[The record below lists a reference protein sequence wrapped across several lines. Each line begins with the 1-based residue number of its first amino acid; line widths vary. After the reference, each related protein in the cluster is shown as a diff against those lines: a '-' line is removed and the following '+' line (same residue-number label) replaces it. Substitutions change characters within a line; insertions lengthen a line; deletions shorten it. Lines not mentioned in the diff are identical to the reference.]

1 MASVNIANNLMEPVK
16 SLPNKL
22 SKFKQTW
29 FYYISDKH
37 GDRWANRNAAF
48 FIMATWATVYYTVTT
63 KMKNSALRLK
73 EEKKRMKP
81 DLVRD
86 ALARAG
92 ISSN

>member
-1 MASVNIANNLMEPVK
+1 MATVNVAKNLLEPVK
-16 SLPNKL
+16 SLPKQFG
-22 SKFKQTW
+22 KFKQNF
-29 FYYISDKH
+29 FYYVSDKH

-48 FIMATWATVYYTVTT
+48 FVMATWATVYFVVTT
-63 KMKNSALRLK
+63 KTANKALRLK
-73 EEKKRMKP
+73 EEKKRLKP